1 MLARFVAMGACPDP
15 DAVQA
20 MRAGI
25 HLYIR
30 VERMMRTKT
39 GKRMRTKNPFC
50 TATQLVVLQTIKA
63 HPGKRVGVMAREA
76 RLSASIFS
84 HALVQLLTQGHI
96 EKDYGHY
103 LVTVTGS
110 CLIDCANR
118 IARTRGGKR

>member
-1 MLARFVAMGACPDP
+1 
-15 DAVQA
+15 
-20 MRAGI
+20 
-25 HLYIR
+25 
-30 VERMMRTKT
+30 MRTTT

-63 HPGKRVGVMAREA
+63 HPLMRVTAMSRNARIS
-76 RLSASIFS
+76 SATFS

-110 CLIDCANR
+110 YLIDCANR
-118 IARTRGGKR
+118 IARARSPKR